1 MYEKLPT
8 WELLSKQMIWKQL
21 GSIHNKKMLDFGSGN
36 GVTAS
41 FYARDNEVIAI
52 EPSEEILVNRVC
64 DNDYKQITGSTKELK
79 QFRNESFD
87 VILCHNVLEYAE
99 DREFIVNEFYRLL
112 KPNGLM
118 SVVKHNRTG
127 RVMQMVVLLN
137 NFENANS
144 LLNGK
149 DGNAQKYGT
158 IHYYENTDLIKW
170 CKDFSLLKVYG
181 IRTFWD
187 LQQNQ
192 EIQNDADW
200 QKKMLQIEMRVQDID
215 EYKNIAFFNHLL
227 LTK

>member
-1 MYEKLPT
+1 MSEKLPT

-21 GSIHNKKMLDFGSGN
+21 GNIHNKKILDFGSGN

-41 FYARDNEVIAI
+41 FYAKDNEVIAI
-52 EPSEEILVNRVC
+52 ETSEEVLVNRVC

-79 QFRNESFD
+79 QFENESFD
-87 VILCHNVLEYAE
+87 VIFCHNVLEYAD
-99 DREFIVNEFYRLL
+99 DRENIVNEFYRLL
-112 KPNGLM
+112 KPNGLL

-144 LLNGK
+144 LLDGK

-158 IHYYENTDLIKW
+158 IHYYENTDLTKW

-192 EIQNDADW
+192 EIQNDAEW

-215 EYKNIAFFNHLL
+215 DYKNIAFFNHLL

>member
-1 MYEKLPT
+1 MSENLPT

-21 GSIHNKKMLDFGSGN
+21 GSIHNKKILDFGSGN

-41 FYARDNEVIAI
+41 FYAKDNEVIAI
-52 EPSEEILVNRVC
+52 EPSKEVLVNRVC
-64 DNDYKQITGSTKELK
+64 DNAYKQITGSTKELK
-79 QFRNESFD
+79 QFENESFD

-112 KPNGLM
+112 KPNGLL

-144 LLNGK
+144 LLDGK

-158 IHYYENTDLIKW
+158 IHYYENTDLTKW
-170 CKDFSLLKVYG
+170 CKDFSVSKVYG

>member
-1 MYEKLPT
+1 MSENLPT

-21 GSIHNKKMLDFGSGN
+21 GSMHNKKMLDFGSGN

-41 FYARDNEVIAI
+41 FYAKDNEVIAI

-79 QFRNESFD
+79 QFGNESFD

-99 DREFIVNEFYRLL
+99 DRECIVNEFYRLL
-112 KPNGLM
+112 KPNGLL

-144 LLNGK
+144 LLDGK

-158 IHYYENTDLIKW
+158 IHYYENTDLTKW
-170 CKDFSLLKVYG
+170 CKDFSVSKVYG
-181 IRTFWD
+181 VRTFWD
-187 LQQNQ
+187 LQTNQ

-215 EYKNIAFFNHLL
+215 EYKNIAFFNHIL

>member
-1 MYEKLPT
+1 MSENLPT
-8 WELLSKQMIWKQL
+8 WEMLSKQMIWKQL
-21 GSIHNKKMLDFGSGN
+21 GSIHNKKILDFGSGN

-41 FYARDNEVIAI
+41 FYAKDNEVIAI
-52 EPSEEILVNRVC
+52 EPSKEVLVNRVC
-64 DNDYKQITGSTKELK
+64 DNAYKQITGSTKELK
-79 QFRNESFD
+79 QFKNESFN

-112 KPNGLM
+112 KPNGLL

-144 LLNGK
+144 LLHGK
-149 DGNAQKYGT
+149 NGNAQKYGT
-158 IHYYENTDLIKW
+158 IHYYENADLTKW
-170 CKDFSLLKVYG
+170 CKYFSLLKVYG

>member
-1 MYEKLPT
+1 MSENLPT

-21 GSIHNKKMLDFGSGN
+21 GSMHNKKMLDFGSGN

-41 FYARDNEVIAI
+41 FYAKDNEVIAI
-52 EPSEEILVNRVC
+52 EPSEEVLVNRVC

-79 QFRNESFD
+79 QFGNESFD

-112 KPNGLM
+112 KPNGLL

-137 NFENANS
+137 NFESANS
-144 LLNGK
+144 LLDGK

-158 IHYYENTDLIKW
+158 IHYYENTDLTKW
-170 CKDFSLLKVYG
+170 CKDFSVSKVYG

-192 EIQNDADW
+192 EIQIDADW
-200 QKKMLQIEMRVQDID
+200 QKKMLQIEIRVQDID
-215 EYKNIAFFNHLL
+215 EYKSIAFFNHIL

>member
-1 MYEKLPT
+1 MSENLPT
-8 WELLSKQMIWKQL
+8 WEMLSKQMIWKQL
-21 GSIHNKKMLDFGSGN
+21 GSINNKKILDFGSGN

-41 FYARDNEVIAI
+41 FYAKDNEVIAI
-52 EPSEEILVNRVC
+52 EPSEEVLVNRVC

-79 QFRNESFD
+79 QFGNESFD

-112 KPNGLM
+112 KPNGLL

-144 LLNGK
+144 LLDGK
-149 DGNAQKYGT
+149 DGNAKKYGT
-158 IHYYENTDLIKW
+158 IHYYENTDLTKW

-192 EIQNDADW
+192 EIQNNADW

>member
-1 MYEKLPT
+1 MSENLPT

-21 GSIHNKKMLDFGSGN
+21 GSIHNKKILDFGSGN

-41 FYARDNEVIAI
+41 FYAKDNKVIAI
-52 EPSEEILVNRVC
+52 EPSEEVLVNRVC

-79 QFRNESFD
+79 QFENESFD
-87 VILCHNVLEYAE
+87 VIFCHNVLEYAE

-112 KPNGLM
+112 KPNGLL

-144 LLNGK
+144 LLDGK

-158 IHYYENTDLIKW
+158 IHYYDNTDLTKW

-215 EYKNIAFFNHLL
+215 EYKNIAFSIIYC
-227 LTK
+227 

>member
-215 EYKNIAFFNHLL
+215 EYKNVAFFNHLL

>member
-1 MYEKLPT
+1 MSEKLPT

-21 GSIHNKKMLDFGSGN
+21 GSIHNKKILDFGSVN

-41 FYARDNEVIAI
+41 FYAKDNEVIAI
-52 EPSEEILVNRVC
+52 EPSKEVLANRVC
-64 DNDYKQITGSTKELK
+64 DNDYKQIIGSTKELK
-79 QFRNESFD
+79 QFGNESFD

-99 DREFIVNEFYRLL
+99 DRECIVNEFYRLL
-112 KPNGLM
+112 KPKGLL

-144 LLNGK
+144 LLDGNN
-149 DGNAQKYGT
+149 GNAQKYGT
-158 IHYYENTDLIKW
+158 IRYYENSDLTKW

-200 QKKMLQIEMRVQDID
+200 QKKMLQIEMRVQNID

>member
-1 MYEKLPT
+1 MSENLPT

-21 GSIHNKKMLDFGSGN
+21 GSMHNKKMLDFGSGN

-41 FYARDNEVIAI
+41 FYAKDNEVIAI

-79 QFRNESFD
+79 QFGNESFD

-112 KPNGLM
+112 KPNGLL

-144 LLNGK
+144 LLDGK
-149 DGNAQKYGT
+149 DGNAKKYGT
-158 IHYYENTDLIKW
+158 IHYYENTDLTKW

-192 EIQNDADW
+192 EIQNNADW

-215 EYKNIAFFNHLL
+215 EYKNIAFFNHIL

>member
-1 MYEKLPT
+1 MSENLPT
-8 WELLSKQMIWKQL
+8 WELLAKNMIWKQL
-21 GSIHNKKMLDFGSGN
+21 GSIHNKKILDFGSGN

-41 FYARDNEVIAI
+41 FYAKDNEVIAI
-52 EPSEEILVNRVC
+52 EPLEEVLANRVS

-79 QFRNESFD
+79 QFENESFD

-99 DREFIVNEFYRLL
+99 DREFVVNEFYRLL
-112 KPNGLM
+112 KPNGLL

-144 LLNGK
+144 LLDGK

-158 IHYYENTDLIKW
+158 IHYYENADLTKW
-170 CKDFSLLKVYG
+170 CKDFSVSKVYG

-200 QKKMLQIEMRVQDID
+200 QKKMLQIEMRVQNID
-215 EYKNIAFFNHLL
+215 EYKNIAFYNHLL

>member
-1 MYEKLPT
+1 MYENLPT
-8 WELLSKQMIWKQL
+8 WEMLSKQMIWKQL
-21 GSIHNKKMLDFGSGN
+21 GSINNKKILDFGSGN

-41 FYARDNEVIAI
+41 FYAKDNEVIAI
-52 EPSEEILVNRVC
+52 EPSEEVLVNRVY
-64 DNDYKQITGSTKELK
+64 DNDYRQITGSTKELK
-79 QFRNESFD
+79 RFENESFD
-87 VILCHNVLEYAE
+87 VILCHNVLEYAK
-99 DREFIVNEFYRLL
+99 DRERIVNEFYRLL
-112 KPNGLM
+112 KPNGLL

-144 LLNGK
+144 LL
-149 DGNAQKYGT
+149 DGNNGNAKKYGT
-158 IHYYENTDLIKW
+158 IHYYENTDLTKW
-170 CKDFSLLKVYG
+170 CKDFSVSKVYG

-192 EIQNDADW
+192 EIQNDANW

-215 EYKNIAFFNHLL
+215 DYKNIAFFNHLL

>member
-1 MYEKLPT
+1 MSENLPT

-21 GSIHNKKMLDFGSGN
+21 GSIHNKKILDFGSGK

-41 FYARDNEVIAI
+41 FYAKDNEVIAI
-52 EPSEEILVNRVC
+52 EPSKEVLVNRVC
-64 DNDYKQITGSTKELK
+64 DNAYKQITGSTKELK
-79 QFRNESFD
+79 QFENESFD

-99 DREFIVNEFYRLL
+99 DRECIVNEFYRLL
-112 KPNGLM
+112 KPNGLL

-144 LLNGK
+144 LLDGK
-149 DGNAQKYGT
+149 DGNAQKYGA
-158 IHYYENTDLIKW
+158 IRYYEDTDLTKW
-170 CKDFSLLKVYG
+170 CKDFSISNVYG
-181 IRTFWD
+181 VRTFWD

-215 EYKNIAFFNHLL
+215 EYKNIAFFNHIL

>member
-1 MYEKLPT
+1 MYENLPP

-21 GSIHNKKMLDFGSGN
+21 GSINNKKILDFGSGN

>member
-1 MYEKLPT
+1 MSENLPT

-21 GSIHNKKMLDFGSGN
+21 GSIHNKKILDFGSGN

-41 FYARDNEVIAI
+41 FYAKDNEVIAI
-52 EPSEEILVNRVC
+52 EPLEEVLVNRVC

-79 QFRNESFD
+79 QFENESFD

-99 DREFIVNEFYRLL
+99 DRECIVNEFYRLL
-112 KPNGLM
+112 KPNGLL
-118 SVVKHNRTG
+118 SIVKHNRTG

-144 LLNGK
+144 LLDGK
-149 DGNAQKYGT
+149 NGNAQKYGT
-158 IHYYENTDLIKW
+158 IHYYENADLTKW
-170 CKDFSLLKVYG
+170 CKDFSVSKVYG

-192 EIQNDADW
+192 EIQNDAEW

>member
-1 MYEKLPT
+1 MSENLPT

-21 GSIHNKKMLDFGSGN
+21 GSLHNKKILDFGSGN
-36 GVTAS
+36 GVTVS
-41 FYARDNEVIAI
+41 FYAKDNEVIAI
-52 EPSEEILVNRVC
+52 EPSEEVLVNRVC
-64 DNDYKQITGSTKELK
+64 DNDYRQITGSTKELK
-79 QFRNESFD
+79 QFGNESFD

-112 KPNGLM
+112 KPNGLL

-144 LLNGK
+144 LLDGK

-158 IHYYENTDLIKW
+158 IHYYENTDLTKW
-170 CKDFSLLKVYG
+170 CKDFSISKVYG
-181 IRTFWD
+181 VRTFWD

>member
-1 MYEKLPT
+1 MYENLPP

-21 GSIHNKKMLDFGSGN
+21 GSIHNKKILDFGSGK

-41 FYARDNEVIAI
+41 FYAKDNEVIAI
-52 EPSEEILVNRVC
+52 EPSKEVLVNRVC
-64 DNDYKQITGSTKELK
+64 DNAYNQITGSTKELK
-79 QFRNESFD
+79 QFENESFD

-99 DREFIVNEFYRLL
+99 DRECIVNEFYRLL
-112 KPNGLM
+112 KPNGLL

-144 LLNGK
+144 LLDGK
-149 DGNAQKYGT
+149 NGNAKKYGT
-158 IHYYENTDLIKW
+158 IHYYENTDLTKW
-170 CKDFSLLKVYG
+170 CKDFSVSKVYG

-192 EIQNDADW
+192 EIQIDADW

-215 EYKNIAFFNHLL
+215 EYKNIAFFNHIL

>member
-1 MYEKLPT
+1 MSENLPT

-21 GSIHNKKMLDFGSGN
+21 GSIHNKKILDFGSGK

-41 FYARDNEVIAI
+41 FYAKDNEVIAI
-52 EPSEEILVNRVC
+52 EPSEEFLVNRVC

-79 QFRNESFD
+79 QFGNESFD

-99 DREFIVNEFYRLL
+99 DRECIVNEFYRLL
-112 KPNGLM
+112 KPNGLL

-144 LLNGK
+144 LLDGK

-158 IHYYENTDLIKW
+158 IHYYENADLTKW
-170 CKDFSLLKVYG
+170 CKDFSVSKMYG
-181 IRTFWD
+181 ITTFWD

-192 EIQNDADW
+192 EIQIDANW
-200 QKKMLQIEMRVQDID
+200 QKKMLQIEMRVQDIG
-215 EYKNIAFFNHLL
+215 EYKNIAFFNHIL

>member
-1 MYEKLPT
+1 MSENLPT

-21 GSIHNKKMLDFGSGN
+21 GSIHNKKILDFGSGN

-41 FYARDNEVIAI
+41 FYAKDNEVIAI
-52 EPSEEILVNRVC
+52 EPSEEVLVNRVC
-64 DNDYKQITGSTKELK
+64 DNDYRQITGSTKELK
-79 QFRNESFD
+79 QFENESFD

-99 DREFIVNEFYRLL
+99 DRECIVNEFYRLL
-112 KPNGLM
+112 KSNGLM

-144 LLNGK
+144 LLDGK
-149 DGNAQKYGT
+149 DGNAKKYGT
-158 IHYYENTDLIKW
+158 IHYYENTDLTKW

>member
-1 MYEKLPT
+1 MSENLPT

-21 GSIHNKKMLDFGSGN
+21 GSLHNKKILDFGSGN
-36 GVTAS
+36 GVTVS
-41 FYARDNEVIAI
+41 FYAKDNEVIAI
-52 EPSEEILVNRVC
+52 EPSEEVLVNRVC
-64 DNDYKQITGSTKELK
+64 DNDYRQITGSTKELK
-79 QFRNESFD
+79 QFGNESFD

-112 KPNGLM
+112 KPNGLL

-144 LLNGK
+144 LLDGK

-158 IHYYENTDLIKW
+158 IHYYENTDLTKW
-170 CKDFSLLKVYG
+170 CKDFSISKVYG
-181 IRTFWD
+181 VRTFWD

-215 EYKNIAFFNHLL
+215 EYKNIAFFNHIL

>member
-1 MYEKLPT
+1 MSEKLPT

-21 GSIHNKKMLDFGSGN
+21 GSIHNKKILDFGSGN

-41 FYARDNEVIAI
+41 FYAKDNEVIAI
-52 EPSEEILVNRVC
+52 EPSEEVLVNRVC
-64 DNDYKQITGSTKELK
+64 DNDYMQITGSTKELK
-79 QFRNESFD
+79 QFGNESFD

-99 DREFIVNEFYRLL
+99 DRECIVNEFYRLL
-112 KPNGLM
+112 KPNGLL

-144 LLNGK
+144 LLDGK
-149 DGNAQKYGT
+149 NGNAKKYGT
-158 IHYYENTDLIKW
+158 IHYYENTDLTKW
-170 CKDFSLLKVYG
+170 CKDFSVSKVYG
-181 IRTFWD
+181 IRTFWG

-192 EIQNDADW
+192 EIQNDAEW

-215 EYKNIAFFNHLL
+215 EYKNIAFFNHIL

>member
-1 MYEKLPT
+1 MSENLPT

-21 GSIHNKKMLDFGSGN
+21 GSIHNKKILDFGNGN

-41 FYARDNEVIAI
+41 FYAKDNEVIAI
-52 EPSEEILVNRVC
+52 EPSKEVLVNRVC
-64 DNDYKQITGSTKELK
+64 DNAYKQITGSTKELK
-79 QFRNESFD
+79 QFENESFD

-99 DREFIVNEFYRLL
+99 DRECIVNEFYRLL
-112 KPNGLM
+112 KPNGLL

-144 LLNGK
+144 LLDGK
-149 DGNAQKYGT
+149 NGNAKKYGT
-158 IHYYENTDLIKW
+158 IHYYENTDLTKW
-170 CKDFSLLKVYG
+170 CKDFSVSKVYG

>member
-8 WELLSKQMIWKQL
+8 WEILSKQMIWKQL
-21 GSIHNKKMLDFGSGN
+21 GSIHNKKILDFGSGN

-41 FYARDNEVIAI
+41 FYAKDNDVIAI
-52 EPSEEILVNRVC
+52 EPSEEVLVNRVY
-64 DNDYKQITGSTKELK
+64 DNDYRQITGSTKELK
-79 QFRNESFD
+79 QFENESFD
-87 VILCHNVLEYAE
+87 VILCHNVLEYTE
-99 DREFIVNEFYRLL
+99 DRECIVNEFYRLL
-112 KPNGLM
+112 KPNGLL

-137 NFENANS
+137 NFKNANS
-144 LLNGK
+144 LLDGK
-149 DGNAQKYGT
+149 NGNAQKYGT
-158 IHYYENTDLIKW
+158 IRYYENTDLTKW
-170 CKDFSLLKVYG
+170 CKDFSVSKVYG

-192 EIQNDADW
+192 EIQNDAEW

>member
-1 MYEKLPT
+1 MYENLPT

-21 GSIHNKKMLDFGSGN
+21 GSIHNKKILDFGSGN

-41 FYARDNEVIAI
+41 FYAKDNEVIAI
-52 EPSEEILVNRVC
+52 EPSEKVLVNRVC
-64 DNDYKQITGSTKELK
+64 DNDYRQITGSSKELK
-79 QFRNESFD
+79 QFENESFD
-87 VILCHNVLEYAE
+87 VILCHNVLEYAD

-112 KPNGLM
+112 KPNGLL

-144 LLNGK
+144 LLDGNN
-149 DGNAQKYGT
+149 GNAQKYGT
-158 IHYYENTDLIKW
+158 IHYYENTDLTKW

-181 IRTFWD
+181 IRTFWN

-192 EIQNDADW
+192 EIQNNADW